1 MDKPKDTTVRVAA
14 ELAPRLVKLAQLHG
28 MSQKELLAEM
38 VGYFERSQA
47 DPRAGGGK
55 AESLTDQLAKLDKRV
70 DRVIGFIREQ
80 EKAILKPLRDEVRV
94 LSRRVATRQD
104 VMFIVAEGLKP
115 EVLQSDF
122 VTAYRAQQAADS

>member
-28 MSQKELLAEM
+28 LSQKELLAEM

-47 DPRAGGGK
+47 DPRAGGKG
-55 AESLTDQLAKLDKRV
+55 ESLSDQLSKLDKRV

-94 LSRRVATRQD
+94 LSCRVATRQD

-115 EVLQSDF
+115 DVLQPDF
-122 VTAYRAQQAADS
+122 VAAYRAQQAADS